1 MSKNSKYLAV
11 ATTLTGILA
20 LAPVFAQNQGTTSGS
35 NTTGSQS
42 TGSQSGTSG
51 SGSMGSGSGMS
62 HSMAGSKL
70 SSTDHKFVMEAA
82 TGGMEEVQLGQLAA
96 QKASDPSVKNFGQ
109 HMVDDHSKANS
120 QLMQIAAQ
128 KGITPPTTLPAD
140 KQKDMDK
147 LNGLSGAA
155 FDKAY
160 IDMMVKDHKKDVAEF
175 QKQAKNG
182 KDADLK
188 SFAASTLPTLQDHL
202 KMVQG
207 IQSTMKDQQHEP
219 LRPLDIPA
227 SGRGG
232 PVGPP
237 FFYPLR
243 LQSPP

>member
-11 ATTLTGILA
+11 AATLTGLLTAGPA
-20 LAPVFAQNQGTTSGS
+20 LIAQSTSGS
-35 NTTGSQS
+35 SGGGSMDSHPGTTQS
-42 TGSQSGTSG
+42 TSS
-51 SGSMGSGSGMS
+51 SMSKTTTT
-62 HSMAGSKL
+62 SKL
-70 SSTDHKFVMEAA
+70 SGMDHKFVMEAA
-82 TGGMEEVQLGQLAA
+82 VGGMEEVQLGQLAA

-120 QLMQIAAQ
+120 QLMQIASQ

-207 IQSTMKDQQHEP
+207 IQSTMTKTSSMSH
-219 LRPLDIPA
+219 
-227 SGRGG
+227 SGH
-232 PVGPP
+232 
-237 FFYPLR
+237 
-243 LQSPP
+243 